1 VKLAAVNGGTLA
13 TDRRFFNAPDVVR
26 TSYAG
31 AAFDAILI
39 GSGDRTNPNE
49 MDDPNDPNK
58 PAADNQFYMFR
69 DRAINPY
76 FTEAP
81 TSSDCNATPP
91 SVDFRCQLP
100 LDPNDLYDATS
111 NIIQTGTA
119 DQKAAAQAAL
129 AARNGWRLD
138 LQADPDPAENSGN
151 PLARSGEKALS
162 RAITIGGNVYFTTFT
177 PEPSDTQTCNPVPG
191 TGRLYVVNLI
201 NAAADETF
209 NSNTNTKRFWE
220 IGYILPDTPSP
231 HFGSDGEIRLLLPP
245 GSGGSGEISSPF
257 LTGASIPG
265 PYGSYWYREDY

>member
-1 VKLAAVNGGTLA
+1 MFGAGYDTNKDSFGLPTADAMGRGVFIVDAATGALVWSMTPQANSATNLQEAGLVHSVAAGVTVLDSNGDTLTDRIYFADTGGQVWRVDLPGAAVPDSSQTTWRAVKLAVVNGGTLA

-100 LDPNDLYDATS
+100 LDPNDLYDATKMIS
-111 NIIQTGTA
+111 RVPT
-119 DQKAAAQAAL
+119 
-129 AARNGWRLD
+129 
-138 LQADPDPAENSGN
+138 
-151 PLARSGEKALS
+151 PLFRRQRRRPL
-162 RAITIGGNVYFTTFT
+162 
-177 PEPSDTQTCNPVPG
+177 PVPKAG
-191 TGRLYVVNLI
+191 AWICRPI
-201 NAAADETF
+201 P
-209 NSNTNTKRFWE
+209 
-220 IGYILPDTPSP
+220 ILLKIA
-231 HFGSDGEIRLLLPP
+231 GIR
-245 GSGGSGEISSPF
+245 
-257 LTGASIPG
+257 
-265 PYGSYWYREDY
+265 WREVARKHWLAQ